1 MSARLI
7 AHMVGSHDF
16 RDDLE
21 SSIYVLLWVVL
32 MYSECSDR
40 AQVPSFLSSVL
51 DPQPHG
57 SIGGYGKAD
66 FLKGKTF
73 LSQVKFSCRPALD
86 TLLDRLA
93 DLFAVRYELA
103 PTKGDRADSDK
114 LRARVDSD
122 PYLRSLY
129 CESRTVVYDRRI
141 RELSSHD
148 ATIALFE
155 TALSDRSQWPANDR
169 AEKQQ
174 IRVNNTSSPHQQ
186 LMKTGWSMTLIIQ
199 ELCSNPDIK
208 VGLSDSDNEG
218 DDGYQMVED
227 ETFSDTSSSDQMTVD
242 GHSPPLLPGD
252 LKS

>member
-21 SSIYVLLWVVL
+21 SSIYVLLWVGLV
-32 MYSECSDR
+32 YSECSDR

-57 SIGGYGKAD
+57 SIGGYGKAN

-73 LSQVKFSCRPALD
+73 LTQVKFSCRPAFD
-86 TLLDRLA
+86 TLLNRLA
-93 DLFAVRYELA
+93 DLFAVRYEVA
-103 PTKGDRADSDK
+103 PTDSERADSDR
-114 LRARVDSD
+114 LWARVGSD
-122 PYLRSLY
+122 PYLCSLY
-129 CESRTVVYDRRI
+129 SKSQTVIYDQRMHD
-141 RELSSHD
+141 LSSHD

-174 IRVNNTSSPHQQ
+174 IRIDNMPSPHQQ
-186 LMKTGWSMTLIIQ
+186 LMKTGWSTTLIIQ
-199 ELCSNPDIK
+199 ELRSNPDIEAA
-208 VGLSDSDNEG
+208 LSDSDNEG
-218 DDGYQMVED
+218 DGDYQMVKVESS
-227 ETFSDTSSSDQMTVD
+227 SDTSSSDQMTVD
-242 GHSPPLLPGD
+242 GHSPPLLPKD
-252 LKS
+252 LES